1 MREQRNIAKTP
12 LTYNYFLRFSIKI
25 FPDFWP
31 QATPYL
37 AAGQQPHPLA
47 AGQAPL
53 IGRRPQRIAEFF
65 ACGKTGLSHR
75 NHRNHRN
82 PRKDD
87 RVTAQSPNRQG
98 YKERIKR
105 QTLSISI

>member
-1 MREQRNIAKTP
+1 MRKQRKQRENI
-12 LTYNYFLRFSIKI
+12 LSDFLNRFSQIS
-25 FPDFWP
+25 
-31 QATPYL
+31 
-37 AAGQQPHPLA
+37 
-47 AGQAPL
+47 
-53 IGRRPQRIAEFF
+53 GRRPQRIAEFF